1 MPALTVKAR
10 FFFPPR
16 INTVFSFSFAVFVQ
30 VSSNKKL
37 SVSLLRHKHM
47 EGICSAKAESGAT
60 EGREKQDKPILVI
73 KCIYTAVNNPK
84 ETAREEMPSSYTG
97 VCF

>member
-10 FFFPPR
+10 FFFSSK
-16 INTVFSFSFAVFVQ
+16 NKHYFFLFFSVFVQ

-37 SVSLLRHKHM
+37 SVSSLRHKHM